1 MGVRTPARRHS
12 LFISVAVM
20 ALGFLSAF
28 ADPAAGATQASLA
41 IFDDDGDR
49 ALFTGPLTMA
59 PGRSYTQCLQ
69 VGATSADGGDMVRV
83 GASDVSG
90 DLASALWLTI
100 DVGDGGRFGDCSA
113 FTGAPLFAG
122 TLAQLAAAGGGE
134 GVATGWQPAT
144 IPDRSFRIT
153 ASLDGG
159 MRDQGLTA
167 QGSFVWRL
175 VDVSGSGLPIPSGSP
190 TPTPTPTPVPAPTPT
205 PSVTVPGDPSPSPSE
220 PGTSPTATPTPTP
233 TEPSPSVRATA
244 ARPGAG
250 AERGGGGQTAGG
262 VSGSPDITIGGTLAQ
277 LGTVVRR
284 AQQAV
289 VAVVTS
295 PQYPLTAIFLA
306 LGFLLVQDLIDRRD
320 PKLAVAKRR
329 QRENEIE
336 FPDRFHQRVSA

>member
-12 LFISVAVM
+12 LIVSVAVM

-49 ALFTGPLTMA
+49 ALFDGPLTMA

-83 GASDVSG
+83 GASEVSG

-100 DVGDGGRFGDCSA
+100 DIGDGGRYGDCAA
-113 FTGAPLFAG
+113 FVGTPLFSG

-134 GVATGWQPAT
+134 GVATDWHPAT
-144 IPDRSFRIT
+144 TPDRSFRIT
-153 ASLDGG
+153 ASLDSG

-175 VDVSGSGLPIPSGSP
+175 AGVSGSGQPIPTGSP
-190 TPTPTPTPVPAPTPT
+190 TPTRTIAPTPT
-205 PSVTVPGDPSPSPSE
+205 PSVTVPGDPSPSPSAPE
-220 PGTSPTATPTPTP
+220 ASPTGTPTPTP
-233 TEPSPSVRATA
+233 AEPSPSARATA
-244 ARPGAG
+244 AGPGGG
-250 AERGGGGQTAGG
+250 AEPDGGRQTSGGR
-262 VSGSPDITIGGTLAQ
+262 SGAPDITIGGTLAQ

-284 AQQAV
+284 AQQAAS
-289 VAVVTS
+289 AVVTS
-295 PQYPLTAIFLA
+295 PQYPLAAIFLA
-306 LGFLLVQDLIDRRD
+306 LGFLLIQDLIDRRD